1 MNTPMITNC
10 SQMRITLDECLV
22 NSEVC
27 TMLFMKYKKECLQRN
42 ADLNDSKNFV
52 FGLECRHDGLPKTKV
67 K

>member
-1 MNTPMITNC
+1 MNNPMITNC
-10 SQMRITLDECLV
+10 SQMRNDLNQCLV

-42 ADLNDSKNFV
+42 AHLNDSKNFV
-52 FGLECRHDGLPKTKV
+52 FGLERRQDGLPNTKV